1 MVIMNKNNKMKL
13 ILMKPH
19 PTQDLKKVLIIL
31 RKEIQINYQRFFY
44 HLDKILPDYALS
56 EKTLKVS
63 KIIKLHKTH
72 I

>member
-1 MVIMNKNNKMKL
+1 MNKNNMKNS

-19 PTQDLKKVLIIL
+19 PTQDLKKVLLIL
-31 RKEIQINYQRFFY
+31 RKKIYGNYQRFYY
-44 HLDKILPDYALS
+44 HLNKLLPDNALS

-63 KIIKLHKTH
+63 KIIKLHKTN